1 MHKSVS
7 LSVQT
12 WKKLWELKLSTELGK
27 LDDVVYTAAS
37 ILDMVVTLFKKYH
50 MPEPDQITGKTNLI
64 TPDVIVEFARDMV
77 LHYDEYL
84 RGKYK
89 RVVIR

>member
-1 MHKSVS
+1 MYTIHMHKSVS

-12 WKKLWELKLSTELGK
+12 WKKLWELKLSTDLGK

-37 ILDMVVTLFKKYH
+37 VLEMVTALFKKYH
-50 MPEPDQITGKTNLI
+50 PSTDELI
-64 TPDVIVEFARDMV
+64 TPDKIAEFARDMV

-89 RVVIR
+89 RVVMR